1 MSLFKTP
8 VLLLCLVAVFQ
19 RAGKFVNYI
28 ASSPIMALD
37 RLHSLE
43 MKVYIVSASTHGQS
57 NRILSQKT
65 YDR

>member
-8 VLLLCLVAVFQ
+8 VLLLCLVAVLQ
-19 RAGKFVNYI
+19 RAGKFVNLI

-43 MKVYIVSASTHGQS
+43 MKVYIASASTQS
-57 NRILSQKT
+57 NRGLSQKI

>member
-1 MSLFKTP
+1 MSLLKTP

-19 RAGKFVNYI
+19 RAGKFVNLI

-43 MKVYIVSASTHGQS
+43 MKVYIVSASTQS